1 VENLSIVIPVCN
13 EEEALPETVS
23 FFDEF
28 LKTNPNS
35 EVIFIDDGSTDKSAD
50 ILNKLSAPGIRVIRH
65 GKNKGYGASLKIGIK
80 YAKYDSVCITDA
92 DGSYP
97 NDDITALFH
106 AFIKENA
113 DMVVGARTGAF
124 VDKGIIRK
132 TTKSMLKKLAQHLSG
147 ETILD
152 FNSGFRVFRKELAA
166 RALRYLPDGFSFTTT
181 ITLYFLSNDHKIA
194 YVPIDYYQRKGKS
207 KIRPIKDTLNFL
219 QLIIR
224 TVMFF
229 NPLKVFLPLSLLFL
243 FLSFSVLV
251 ISYVMGRVMDITTM
265 VLFVMGI
272 QLLALGLLA
281 DLIDKRLGK

>member
-1 VENLSIVIPVCN
+1 VDKLSIVIPVYN
-13 EEEALPETVS
+13 EEDALSETISV
-23 FFDEF
+23 FEDL
-28 LKTNPNS
+28 LKTNPNA

-50 ILNKLSAPGIRVIRH
+50 ILSRLSVPGIRVITH
-65 GKNKGYGASLKIGIK
+65 GKNKGYGASLKTGVK
-80 YAKYDSVCITDA
+80 NAKYDSVCITDA

-97 NDDITALFH
+97 NDDITALYDTFN
-106 AFIKENA
+106 KENA

-124 VDKGIIRK
+124 VDKGVLRK
-132 TTKSMLKKLAQHLSG
+132 TTKSLLKKLAEVMSG

-152 FNSGFRVFRKELAA
+152 FNSGFRIFRKELAM
-166 RALRYLPDGFSFTTT
+166 RALKYLPDGFSFTTT
-181 ITLYFLSNDHKIA
+181 ITLYLLSNNHKIT

-207 KIRPIKDTLNFL
+207 KIRPIKDSLNFL

-243 FLSFSVLV
+243 FLSFAVLL
-251 ISYVMGRVMDITTM
+251 ISYLMGRVMDITTI